1 MILFS
6 VNLYNIFRLK
16 NILTPKMKIIK

>member
-6 VNLYNIFRLK
+6 VNIR
-16 NILTPKMKIIK
+16 IATW